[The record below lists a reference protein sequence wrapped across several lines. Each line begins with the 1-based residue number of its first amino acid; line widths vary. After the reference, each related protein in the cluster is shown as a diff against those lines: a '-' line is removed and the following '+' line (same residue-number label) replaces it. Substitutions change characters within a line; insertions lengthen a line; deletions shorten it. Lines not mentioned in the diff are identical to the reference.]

1 MGTNPATAY
10 TMNPLPLWVDGAYD
24 VVAVYASRRSD
35 GSWNWDWHRN
45 CFRNEYGEID
55 CRF

>member
-1 MGTNPATAY
+1 
-10 TMNPLPLWVDGAYD
+10 MNPLPLWVDGAYD

-35 GSWNWDWHRN
+35 GSWNWDWNRN